1 MKNLIE
7 LLKIIRYRKQIIQL
21 LRYSF
26 DEVKEYRYLTT
37 REKQILRTEKQF
49 HDLKAL

>member
-7 LLKIIRYRKQIIQL
+7 LLKVIRYRKQIIQL

-26 DEVKEYRYLTT
+26 EEVKEYHYLT
-37 REKQILRTEKQF
+37 RKERFILTEKQF

>member
-7 LLKIIRYRKQIIQL
+7 ILKILKYRKQIILL

-26 DEVKEYRYLTT
+26 DEVQEYRYLT
-37 REKQILRTEKQF
+37 RKEKQIIRTEREFYDIKS
-49 HDLKAL
+49 L